1 MDMWKDGSLER
12 SKFNQLN
19 ANKRWNITSPIT
31 LHSLSQGKK
40 NMALPKNY
48 KKRNRIGVS
57 DKWLC

>member
-12 SKFNQLN
+12 SKTMEHNEPHYTAQFV
-19 ANKRWNITSPIT
+19 T
-31 LHSLSQGKK
+31 GKE

>member
-40 NMALPKNY
+40 TWHYLKIIR
-48 KKRNRIGVS
+48 KEIE
-57 DKWLC
+57 